1 MIPDFET
8 LVRRFNESLP
18 GEEAHR
24 IMYPRAAISPN
35 SLKPDE
41 NTRLSAVAILLYNGP
56 DYLHSLVIQRSVYEG
71 THSGQI
77 AFPGGKWESADVT
90 GLNTALRECHEEIGV
105 GADELQ
111 YIGKLTDVYTAVS
124 SFLIEPHVFFWNRPR
139 TDLQVAEREVAA
151 VHSIPLKPLL
161 DEKTIVYRDVLIKN
175 GLVLKQVPHF
185 DIYPVQIWGAT
196 ALMLSELKMVLR
208 SIE

>member
-1 MIPDFET
+1 MIPDFDT
-8 LVRRFNESLP
+8 LVRRFREPLP

-24 IMYPRAAISPN
+24 IMYPRAAIRTN
-35 SLKPDE
+35 TLKPDE
-41 NTRLSAVAILLYNGP
+41 NTRLSAVAILLYGGP
-56 DYLHSLVIQRSVYEG
+56 DYLYSLVIQRSVYEG

-77 AFPGGKWESADVT
+77 AFPGGKWEATDIT
-90 GLNTALRECHEEIGV
+90 GKNTALRECQEEIGV
-105 GADELQ
+105 EPNELM

-124 SFLIEPHVFFWNRPR
+124 SFLIEPHVFYWNQPR

-151 VHSIPLKPLL
+151 VHSIPLQPLL
-161 DEKTIVYRDVLIKN
+161 DDQTIVFRDVPIKN
-175 GLVLKQVPHF
+175 GVILKQVPHF